1 MPLKNF
7 TDNEIQKTV
16 RELLCLAEF
25 IRGVV
30 SVLSTLNIFLSIA
43 ALLGNTLILV
53 RGRVGE
59 DRWNEVTLV
68 TPGGRGGSVNFL
80 TQPVYSRPPPF
91 SPAFDFFLPE
101 GRGRLY
107 TCYSSFH
114 KKRLNA
120 CFRR

>member
-7 TDNEIQKTV
+7 IDNEIQKTV

-25 IRGVV
+25 FRGVD

-80 TQPVYSRPPPF
+80 T
-91 SPAFDFFLPE
+91 
-101 GRGRLY
+101 
-107 TCYSSFH
+107 
-114 KKRLNA
+114 
-120 CFRR
+120 